1 MKIASECL
9 AQTLPAK
16 IISSVM
22 AIESRGFIFGSV
34 LSIVNNAS
42 FIMIRKAAKLPP
54 VISNVFF
61 DSKSEYSKEKLGFN
75 SSYLS
80 KGIILIHDD
89 VLATGGTVKSVV
101 EALINKCGI
110 NSSNIYLS
118 FLVELSFLKGKH
130 NLLEEDII
138 PETHIKSLI
147 VYEFIPLK
155 KLYVHPRLTLSFMA
169 LLVIPEL
176 KLSDKGLF
184 DGRQFRHVTLF
195 VDQT

>member
-1 MKIASECL
+1 MTTSKIDFLKGFIKTIDDYPIKGVSFKDISPLLADVKAMKIASECL
-9 AQTLPAK
+9 AQTLPNK

-130 NLLEEDII
+130 NLLDENII

-147 VYEFIPLK
+147 VY
-155 KLYVHPRLTLSFMA
+155 
-169 LLVIPEL
+169 
-176 KLSDKGLF
+176 
-184 DGRQFRHVTLF
+184 
-195 VDQT
+195 